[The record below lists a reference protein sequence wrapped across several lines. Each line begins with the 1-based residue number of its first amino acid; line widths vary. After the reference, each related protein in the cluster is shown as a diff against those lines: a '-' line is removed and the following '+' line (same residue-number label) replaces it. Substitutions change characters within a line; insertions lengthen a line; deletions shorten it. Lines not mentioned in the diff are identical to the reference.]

1 MPRNDLL
8 VWLFAPY
15 PALYQGSCQRWNQS
29 HGARHS
35 GKYCGTLSLANI
47 LQLTS
52 YGLPFGEEPEESVLR
67 SGVVT
72 SAVAC

>member
-1 MPRNDLL
+1 MQRFTKG
-8 VWLFAPY
+8 VAS
-15 PALYQGSCQRWNQS
+15 AGSQS

-52 YGLPFGEEPEESVLR
+52 YGLPCGEEPEESVLR

-72 SAVAC
+72 SQLHADLTIHDNEG